1 MNENKGKLCLEEI
14 TEKLQNTI
22 RKFNEIDIDKSLN
35 ELTDRDNKNKNIT
48 SFSLSQSNSRSPFL
62 IQEENKTLDND
73 KLFQISK
80 KDFPYIKYEYNSYS
94 SNSKLQTHYNKLI
107 SKVSNLGDKVNKK
120 FETLE
125 ILLEKIKDN
134 CILKKNDLN

>member
-1 MNENKGKLCLEEI
+1 MNENKGRLCLEEI

-35 ELTDRDNKNKNIT
+35 ELIDRDNKNIT

-62 IQEENKTLDND
+62 NQEENKALDNN

-80 KDFPYIKYEYNSYS
+80 KDSPYIEYEYNFYS
-94 SNSKLQTHYNKLI
+94 SNSKFQSHYNQLI
-107 SKVSNLGDKVNKK
+107 SKVSNLEDKVNKK

-134 CILKKNDLN
+134 CILRNNNMN

>member
-35 ELTDRDNKNKNIT
+35 ELTDRDNKNIT

-62 IQEENKTLDND
+62 NQEENKTLDNN

-80 KDFPYIKYEYNSYS
+80 KDSPFEYEYNSYS
-94 SNSKLQTHYNKLI
+94 NNSKFQSHYNQLI
-107 SKVSNLGDKVNKK
+107 SKVSNLEDKVNKK

-134 CILKKNDLN
+134 CILRNNNMN

>member
-35 ELTDRDNKNKNIT
+35 DLTDRDNKNKNIT

-80 KDFPYIKYEYNSYS
+80 KDFPYIE
-94 SNSKLQTHYNKLI
+94 L
-107 SKVSNLGDKVNKK
+107 
-120 FETLE
+120 
-125 ILLEKIKDN
+125 
-134 CILKKNDLN
+134 